1 MIKAGVILDL
11 YIYVIYMPKISDII
25 ITPLNI
31 QYKSRRNQL
40 ILIRLHNKANK
51 VKIPKKNIKQSKLC
65 DTNSIFFPIF

>member
-1 MIKAGVILDL
+1 
-11 YIYVIYMPKISDII
+11 MPKISDII

-65 DTNSIFFPIF
+65 DTNSIFSQFFDSNQYSLSSLLFLEL